1 MFRKV
6 VMAVTVLVLLMLV
19 ILTPKL
25 LGRSDVSSFPT
36 LRFTV
41 QDGQIFLLVTSV
53 SGDYLYRD
61 MALTIDNGG
70 KLVYKEV
77 ANNSFTLSAHL
88 PVDQFR
94 VFNVTS
100 DVHDRI
106 GFTYKLERT
115 SFVLSPQTNGW
126 IFYITSASES
136 RTFRQVDISGG
147 TATTFSI
154 IFPRRE
160 AP

>member
-6 VMAVTVLVLLMLV
+6 LMAATVLILLMLV

-36 LRFTV
+36 LRFTL
-41 QDGQIFLLVTSV
+41 QEGQLFLLVTSI

-61 MALTIDNGG
+61 ITLLVDNNTGE
-70 KLVYKEV
+70 LVREV
-77 ANNSFTLSAHL
+77 VNNSFMASAHL
-88 PVDQFR
+88 PARNNLF
-94 VFNVTS
+94 FSVTS
-100 DVHDRI
+100 WAHDRM
-106 GFTYKLERT
+106 GATYKFEK
-115 SFVLSPQTNGW
+115 SNFVLRQETNGW
-126 IFYITSASES
+126 TFYITSATES

-160 AP
+160 AS